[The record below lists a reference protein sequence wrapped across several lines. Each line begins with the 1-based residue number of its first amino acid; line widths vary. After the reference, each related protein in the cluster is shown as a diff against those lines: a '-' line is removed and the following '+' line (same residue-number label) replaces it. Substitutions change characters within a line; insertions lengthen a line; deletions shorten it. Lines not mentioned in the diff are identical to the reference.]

1 MRKLIY
7 SVVAGAAMALAGV
20 SAALAQG
27 QIIIVNANAPGV
39 GFNDPTPAAP
49 VGGNPG
55 ATLGQQRLNVFEF
68 AANIWEQVLQ
78 PKVDIIVLSQFAP
91 LGPNVLGSAGT
102 QFVFRNFPGAEYP
115 DTWYHSALADHLA
128 GVDLNPSPPAPT
140 QPPDIIA
147 QFSSDF
153 AFYFGFDNN
162 EGLLVDLLPV
172 VLHELGHGLG
182 FSNFANE
189 GNGTLFQNGKDIYSQ
204 YTIDVSTGK
213 VWNDMTIP
221 ERLASAINV
230 RNVSWSGINV
240 TKDVPKVL
248 RRGEPFVSV
257 NGGPHLLFNI
267 AAFGAQLTAAGVT
280 GELVQALDDAIPVTS
295 PTTTDACTP
304 LTNAAAVAG
313 KIALVDRGTC
323 GFAVKVKNA
332 QNAGAIAV
340 IVADNAPG
348 SPPAGL
354 GGQDPTI
361 NIVSGRIIQ
370 ADGVAI
376 KALLAA
382 GPVTATMDLDLA
394 FRAGTDHVRGF
405 ANVAALNPVVG
416 GSSISHFD
424 YGGIPN
430 QLMEPSINID
440 LTSSVRPPEDLT
452 SSQMTDIGWFS
463 DADGVPDGV
472 DSCIGSDLGPQV
484 IVDGCNSKAGNDLQA
499 NGCTVADDVNQCE
512 IDFPHKPL
520 HQLACVINNTVRLQ
534 KAKIITGKEAAG
546 ILVCTILTL
555 GN

>member
-7 SVVAGAAMALAGV
+7 SVAAVAAMALAGV

-27 QIIIVNANAPGV
+27 QIVIINNNAPGV

-49 VGGNPG
+49 VGGNNG
-55 ATLGQQRLNVFEF
+55 GTLGQQRLNVFEV

-78 PKVDIIVLSQFAP
+78 PKVDIRVVAQFTA

-115 DTWYHSALADHLA
+115 DTWYHSALADQLA
-128 GVDLNPSPPAPT
+128 GVELNPG
-140 QPPDIIA
+140 QPDIVA
-147 QFSSDF
+147 NFSSDF
-153 AFYFGFDNN
+153 AFYMGFDNN

-204 YTIDVSTGK
+204 YTLDVSTGK
-213 VWNDMTIP
+213 AWNDMTIA

-248 RRGEPFVSV
+248 RRGEPFVSI
-257 NGGPHLLFNI
+257 NGGPPLMFNI

-280 GELVQALDDAIPVTS
+280 GELVLALDDAIPVTS

-304 LTNAAAVAG
+304 LTNGAAVAG

-340 IVADNAPG
+340 IVADNQPG

-354 GGQDPTI
+354 GGQDATI
-361 NIVSGRIIQ
+361 NIVSGRVIQ
-370 ADGVAI
+370 TDGNAI

-382 GPVTATMDLDLA
+382 GPVTATLDLDLA
-394 FRAGTDHVRGF
+394 IRAGTDHTRGL
-405 ANVAALNPVVG
+405 AMVAALNPVVG

-472 DSCIGSDLGPQV
+472 DNCIGSDLQPTV
-484 IVDGCNSKAGNDLQA
+484 IIDGCNSKAGNDLQA
-499 NGCTVADDVNQCE
+499 NGCTVADDVNQCA
-512 IDFPHKPL
+512 IDFANKPL
-520 HQLACVINNTVRLQ
+520 HELACVITRAERLRR
-534 KAKIITGKEAAG
+534 AGIITTKEAAG
-546 ILVCTILTL
+546 ILTCSILTL
-555 GN
+555 GR